1 MFGRQILSG
10 LLLLG
15 LLVAP
20 GYGDSPLTS
29 TDFWQVY
36 SDVPQV
42 VSAHELGELNQSLSE
57 YLLSNAS
64 IDRKAAL
71 INGLGWNADGKQNA
85 RLFREALVKKY
96 ASPNVDSKLSAEEAF
111 CLGYLTALDDYRKPQ
126 PALPYLRKAHLARPR
141 SYTIAIVEALARAQE
156 TSNSDEGWQIVAR
169 LSDDKQLNKDLRGG
183 ARDAIFDYMRP
194 GKP

>member
-1 MFGRQILSG
+1 MFARQILSG
-10 LLLLG
+10 LFWLG
-15 LLVAP
+15 LLTVP

-42 VSAHELGELNQSLSE
+42 VSAHELGELNENLSE
-57 YLLSNAS
+57 YLLSKAT

-71 INGLGWNADGKQNA
+71 INGLGWSTEGKQNA

-111 CLGYLTALDDYRKPQ
+111 CLGYLTAMDDYQNSQ
-126 PALPYLRKAHLARPR
+126 PALPYLRKAHQAKPR
-141 SYTIAIVEALARAQE
+141 SYTIAIVEALVQAQN
-156 TSNSDEGWQIVAR
+156 TSSFNERWNIVAR
-169 LSDDKQLNKDLRGG
+169 LGDDKQLNKDLRGG

-194 GKP
+194 SQP